1 MVGNINIMSFFTKM
15 NNKLNGKVKEQLDDI
30 NQIIRKDSKMS
41 DLEQKYGTK
50 KIETVMAS
58 LADIVA
64 SILGALKDGLQVTD
78 AFILPTLITKVV
90 GIMENSKEASEE
102 LQDLTIEEISY
113 LIGILAQEVLKVF
126 VATKSKA

>member
-1 MVGNINIMSFFTKM
+1 MTFFADLNRKM
-15 NNKLNGKVKEQLDDI
+15 NLKVKEQLDDI

-50 KIETVMAS
+50 KIEVIMAS
-58 LADIVA
+58 LADVVA
-64 SILGALKDGLQVTD
+64 SILGAVKDGLQVTD
-78 AFILPTLITKVV
+78 AFIIPTLITKVV

-113 LIGILAQEVLKVF
+113 LIGVLAQEVLKVF
-126 VATKSKA
+126 VATKKA